1 MIPSNHNTRI
11 QFLRRLWQRGLWKLG
26 FHSVLPDL
34 PSTLMIEPTNV
45 CNLNCP
51 ACPTGRGTLNRP
63 PRTMKFDEFKGI
75 LDQALDPPGYLK
87 RVTLFNYGEPFLC
100 KDLLKMVR
108 YAAGAGLE
116 TFTSTNGHFFGSEQA
131 ARDVVE
137 SGLTELIVCL
147 DGADQET
154 ISRYRKNA
162 DFEEIL
168 QGIRRVVEAKSRL
181 RAETPL
187 VELQFIV
194 MKHNEHQIE
203 RMREIARDL
212 GVDRFIEKTVGVH
225 AGDPAFQRLAADLL
239 PADLSR
245 SRYEKCD
252 DGAYALK
259 GEPPCG
265 CEYIYSTMV
274 VNSNGDVVPCCY
286 DIESEYVMGNVFETP
301 LAEIWRGEAFRE
313 FRKRVAH
320 GRGSVRMCKF
330 CPEGRVEMRSSEEVG
345 P

>member
-1 MIPSNHNTRI
+1 
-11 QFLRRLWQRGLWKLG
+11 
-26 FHSVLPDL
+26 
-34 PSTLMIEPTNV
+34 
-45 CNLNCP
+45 
-51 ACPTGRGTLNRP
+51 
-63 PRTMKFDEFKGI
+63 
-75 LDQALDPPGYLK
+75 
-87 RVTLFNYGEPFLC
+87 
-100 KDLLKMVR
+100 
-108 YAAGAGLE
+108 
-116 TFTSTNGHFFGSEQA
+116 
-131 ARDVVE
+131 
-137 SGLTELIVCL
+137 
-147 DGADQET
+147 
-154 ISRYRKNA
+154 
-162 DFEEIL
+162 
-168 QGIRRVVEAKSRL
+168 
-181 RAETPL
+181 